1 MTEHQRQ
8 AAGPVNRPEE
18 KEKPGKR
25 ETGEG
30 DESVCRCKEVSKK
43 TFPEM
48 LKLMLSDL
56 IFWKKTKEHK

>member
-8 AAGPVNRPEE
+8 AGPVNRPEE
-18 KEKPGKR
+18 KEKPGEQ

-30 DESVCRCKEVSKK
+30 DERVCRCKEVSKK
-43 TFPEM
+43 TFSEM
-48 LKLMLSDL
+48 LKLMLRDL